1 MRSAELPEQLCSQG
15 EALAQPSSEDSHA
28 FSRLSQPLWGALEN
42 SALTPQ
48 FMKIVDCKGFN
59 DASLAEETS
68 FRELTDSAPVLIWVA
83 DANQNCNYFNRGWLD
98 FTGRALEQE
107 IGSGWTDGLFPEDRE
122 QVAFA
127 YRQAFATRER
137 FEIEY
142 RLRRHDGRYRWL
154 LAAGVPKY
162 SSDGQFAGYIGSCVD
177 ITDRKHAQIK
187 LEQLL
192 AASDEAHVQLTA
204 QTQRLHRLAESDPLT
219 GLLNRR
225 SFREQFELEWRRST
239 RHDRPLACVMLDV
252 DFFKKV
258 NDTHGHAAG
267 DAILKHLA
275 ETLLNQCRPN
285 DVICRYGGE
294 EFCIMVP
301 ETTESGAATLA
312 ERLRS
317 VLAKTCFDTDG
328 QLHSVTS
335 SFGVAERLGDMH
347 DIDELIHRADHAL
360 RIAKLSGRNRV
371 VRFSSGEAN
380 SETLSVG
387 SPARILSEVAAG
399 DLMVATP
406 CVASDETIEQAVEVL
421 LRHDAGSA
429 PVVDSQGLLVGLVSQ
444 RDLMTIDVSR
454 GSWSSPVREV
464 MRTNVVCYDE
474 NSPGHQVFQFLCRVS
489 IHQVVV
495 LRNNRPIGVISP
507 SSLLAFFQERV
518 IAEPEACLTLD

>member
-15 EALAQPSSEDSHA
+15 EDLAQPGSEDSHV
-28 FSRLSQPLWGALEN
+28 FSRLDGPVRGSLE
-42 SALTPQ
+42 SSLLTPQ
-48 FMKIVDCKGFN
+48 FEKSVDCKGFN
-59 DASLAEETS
+59 DGSFGEETS

-83 DANQNCNYFNRGWLD
+83 DARQNCVYFNRGWLD

-107 IGSGWTDGLFPEDRE
+107 VGSGWTDGLFPEDRE
-122 QVAFA
+122 QVVFVF
-127 YRQAFATRER
+127 RQAFAKRER

-142 RLRRHDGRYRWL
+142 RLRRHDGRYHWL
-154 LAAGVPKY
+154 LATGVAKY
-162 SSDGQFAGYIGSCVD
+162 SSDGQFVGYIGTCVD
-177 ITDRKHAQIK
+177 ITERKHAQIK

-192 AASDEAHVQLTA
+192 AASDEAHAQLTA

-285 DVICRYGGE
+285 DVVCRYGGE

-335 SFGVAERLGDMH
+335 SFGVAERLDDVH
-347 DIDELIHRADHAL
+347 DIDELIRRADHAL
-360 RIAKLSGRNRV
+360 RIAKQSGRNRV
-371 VRFSSGEAN
+371 VRFTCGEAN
-380 SETLSVG
+380 SEALAAG
-387 SPARILSEVAAG
+387 SPARLLSEVTAG
-399 DLMVATP
+399 DLRVPTPSVA
-406 CVASDETIEQAVEVL
+406 CDETVEQAVEVL

-444 RDLMTIDVSR
+444 RDLMTIEASR
-454 GSWSSPVREV
+454 RSWSTPVNEV

-474 NSPGHQVFQFLCRVS
+474 DTPGHQVFQFLCRVS